1 MSASLTPSSDPI
13 AVHARVRPDA
23 LAATDLST
31 GERLSYRAF
40 DKRVNTV
47 ARRLAGLVS
56 PAGQRIAA
64 VARNCIEMALLSA
77 ACERAGAVFTPLNW
91 RLSTVELADII
102 TDCAPGY
109 DSHKALIIVTDHG
122 RTDRATRIPAPNES
136 GNCAVFL
143 PQMVG
148 RSRCSGAITARL
160 DLYFAARRIEVY
172 CQRQAGA
179 ARSRPL

>member
-1 MSASLTPSSDPI
+1 MHACGLTL
-13 AVHARVRPDA
+13 

-136 GNCAVFL
+136 GNC
-143 PQMVG
+143 
-148 RSRCSGAITARL
+148 RCF
-160 DLYFAARRIEVY
+160 FAANGGQIALQRGDNRSSGPLFRRA
-172 CQRQAGA
+172 QN
-179 ARSRPL
+179 